1 MKKRHKKRLDIPA
14 KSLNFVLR
22 SFSVKV
28 QQKQQQNIKLPVAL
42 RFDRFDGFSQENYA
56 KIFTTNRF

>member
-42 RFDRFDGFSQENYA
+42 RFDGFSQENYA